1 MAKYEKAENLK
12 DLFKK
17 IKITNWGEVPNFDII
32 INATSVGL
40 KKNDEINLNLLNVSF
55 LGFLFTFSW
64 LFVHIKVQS
73 DPKRFVGN
81 FMIMTVLQFLAFLI
95 YELILLFKIG
105 SWTPIIHAL
114 MLCIVLIVLQAMAL
128 SKSRKLESP

>member
-1 MAKYEKAENLK
+1 MIQ
-12 DLFKK
+12 KK
-17 IKITNWGEVPNFDII
+17 IK
-32 INATSVGL
+32 GL
-40 KKNDEINLNLLNVSF
+40 KTLYVFLLCTIPVVHIYIPQLSLNLNLLNVSF

-95 YELILLFKIG
+95 YELVLLFKIG
-105 SWTPIIHAL
+105 SWAPIIHAL